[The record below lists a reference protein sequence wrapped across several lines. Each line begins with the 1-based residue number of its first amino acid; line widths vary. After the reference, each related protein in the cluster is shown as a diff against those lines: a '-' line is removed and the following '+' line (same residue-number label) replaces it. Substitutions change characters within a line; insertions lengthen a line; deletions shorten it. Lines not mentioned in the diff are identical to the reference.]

1 MKYLPLLLAY
11 LLGSVPFGLLIAR
24 SKGVDLRKEGSGNI
38 GATNAARILGKKT
51 GLLVLLLDMSKG
63 FLPVLTTRL
72 LWHGQLPAD
81 HVAAMTGLFAV
92 MGHCFPIFLAF
103 RGGKGVATAAGV
115 FLALCPAALAVA
127 AAGFVATVWIF
138 RYVSLGSMVAAL
150 LMPVSINLF
159 RPHEQAFIFSA
170 WVIASI
176 IWWQHRD
183 NLRRLVRGQESRFR

>member
-1 MKYLPLLLAY
+1 MAY